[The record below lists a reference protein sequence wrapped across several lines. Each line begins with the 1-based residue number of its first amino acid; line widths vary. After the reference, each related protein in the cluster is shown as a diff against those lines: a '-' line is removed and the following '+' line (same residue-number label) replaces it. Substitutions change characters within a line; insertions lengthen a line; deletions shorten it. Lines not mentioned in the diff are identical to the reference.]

1 MGWFERSWSC
11 HDTSVGPRQ
20 LVWSWKSFLLLSTL
34 IFSVLSALMPKTK
47 AMKMCR
53 GWTTEVHWQSG
64 DSPKWFYCKRL
75 TDEHTSYF
83 PRTQPT
89 IGRDDTDV
97 GIRPRSG
104 AGVPW
109 RAVSREWIR
118 FGKRRGRPLVDG
130 GDAGAPIHNEFLCHS
145 SGLVGCPGYGRGT
158 NAPPATWDLEA
169 KTNDTPEP
177 QLLRNQSFSDTE
189 NNESPSRYHE
199 AHTQSLLSHPSVSGF
214 RQMLM
219 RGRCRTSWNQLTSY
233 ANRPICWVLFEPLIS
248 SHGAKDFGKTLN
260 FVINLCHI
268 SFVDSLDVAWL
279 ATNIWLQCIRWPH
292 FATNWRAVVQ
302 RKQISCKSA
311 ILYFFIPCFST
322 LRTAPEKCV

>member
-1 MGWFERSWSC
+1 M
-11 HDTSVGPRQ
+11 
-20 LVWSWKSFLLLSTL
+20 STPM
-34 IFSVLSALMPKTK
+34 AKTN

-83 PRTQPT
+83 PRTQRT
-89 IGRDDTDV
+89 IRRDDTDV

-109 RAVSREWIR
+109 GAESREWIR

-169 KTNDTPEP
+169 KTNDTPELLLQLP
-177 QLLRNQSFSDTE
+177 FAPQQINLWQEKQMRAPPHDIMKLKVFVGMLTKDDGGGSEQTLLFSDERGQENVDNCWQGGRSIGPLEIGWHYMWTDTQLLSFDWSISFHAKDLRKTLIFELIASVDLILRLTDVWPVQRNQI
-189 NNESPSRYHE
+189 
-199 AHTQSLLSHPSVSGF
+199 
-214 RQMLM
+214 M
-219 RGRCRTSWNQLTSY
+219 
-233 ANRPICWVLFEPLIS
+233 
-248 SHGAKDFGKTLN
+248 
-260 FVINLCHI
+260 
-268 SFVDSLDVAWL
+268 
-279 ATNIWLQCIRWPH
+279 
-292 FATNWRAVVQ
+292 
-302 RKQISCKSA
+302 
-311 ILYFFIPCFST
+311 
-322 LRTAPEKCV
+322 